1 MRPVIGALLLLAP
14 SIAFSAIIDRIAVIV
29 DSSIVKD
36 SDIERDLRVTDFLDG
51 TPLDLGKESRKKAAQ
66 RLVDQIFIRREIRI
80 GDYPAATPEEVT
92 RQLDALKQQQF
103 KTNAAYQ
110 DALRRY
116 GLSEADLRTEFQWQ
130 LTVLRFI
137 DARFKPAVLIT
148 DQQIQQYYEEHRAA
162 LAREH
167 HGKVSLEDLQ
177 DDIRDTLTGEK
188 VNQLFFSWLDEQRH
202 GAKIQ
207 FQEASL
213 S

>member
-51 TPLDLGKESRKKAAQ
+51 TPLDLGKEPRKKAAQ

-148 DQQIQQYYEEHRAA
+148 E
-162 LAREH
+162 
-167 HGKVSLEDLQ
+167 
-177 DDIRDTLTGEK
+177 
-188 VNQLFFSWLDEQRH
+188 
-202 GAKIQ
+202 
-207 FQEASL
+207 
-213 S
+213 